1 MDQKRNRSIY
11 YEGIVSII
19 TNIVLFGLKYWA
31 GIVSGSVALI
41 ADAWHTLSDSLSSVF
56 VIAGTKLSSKKP
68 DKEHPFGHG
77 RWEQITSIFI
87 GFFLGIIAYE
97 FLKESI
103 EKFNAG
109 ESAHFGTI
117 AIVVTVISILL
128 KEGLAQYA
136 FYVGRKTKNLAVK
149 ADGWHHRTDA
159 LSSIV
164 VLAGILLRN
173 YFWWIDST
181 LGIIISAMIFYAAFE
196 IIKKAINKLLGEV
209 PSDDLLDQI
218 NRIIREA
225 EPRDLHPHHFH
236 IHNYG
241 THTELTFHIK
251 FEKNL
256 DISTAHQ
263 IATMIE
269 NAIREQL
276 NIETTIHIEPLGV
289 KHNDIYIK

>member
-1 MDQKRNRSIY
+1 MSSRRNRLSY
-11 YEGIVSII
+11 TEGVISII
-19 TNIVLFGLKYWA
+19 ANILLFGLKYWA

-41 ADAWHTLSDSLSSVF
+41 ADAWHTLSDSLSSAF

-109 ESAHFGTI
+109 ESAHFGTV
-117 AIVVTVISILL
+117 AIVVTVVSIVV
-128 KEGLAQYA
+128 KEAMAQYA
-136 FYVGRKTKNLAVK
+136 FYIGRIAKNLTVK
-149 ADGWHHRTDA
+149 ADGWHHRTDS
-159 LSSIV
+159 LSSVV

-173 YFWWIDST
+173 YFWWIDSV
-181 LGIIISAMIFYAAFE
+181 LGIIISVMIFYAAFE
-196 IIKKAINKLLGEV
+196 IVKQAINKLLGEE
-209 PSDDLLDQI
+209 PSADLLDQI
-218 NRIIREA
+218 NRIIREV

-251 FEKNL
+251 FDENL
-256 DISTAHQ
+256 DIYTGHQ
-263 IATMIE
+263 IATRIE

-276 NIETTIHIEPLGV
+276 NIESTIHIEPLGV
-289 KHNDIYIK
+289 KHKD